1 MSSVYVRRRG
11 KSAVFEACAVPTED
25 RLELLDRLQDAVAA
39 EREAQVLADFLS
51 SRSGSATVVLV
62 GRDGGWCVEGTSGTP
77 LLRGVSFGA
86 TVELGLA
93 RATAESWTFM
103 QIRHGQSCVAL
114 LATADGQPRE
124 LSQSA
129 CAVAAPFLA
138 ALCKRREPPELSAAE
153 PVHRERP
160 EASSSGTADEPAI
173 AEIALMADDRC
184 SLLATH
190 CNDAIDLVPMM
201 EALVAGQDLG
211 SRLRLRAL
219 SRPVIAGVRRPLQG
233 AVREVL
239 GDALVN
245 CKDREVQ
252 VVIGEVGVHAF
263 IEVCAEGSTRDA
275 PSIGMLIAGA
285 VIEAQGGGLRMLHDD
300 ARTMLVH
307 LPLAATD

>member
-11 KSAVFEACAVPTED
+11 KSPVFEACAVPSDD

-62 GRDGGWCVEGTSGTP
+62 GRDGGWCVEGTSATP

-86 TVELGLA
+86 TVERGLA
-93 RATAESWTFM
+93 RATSESWTFT
-103 QIRHGQSCVAL
+103 QITHGQRCVAL
-114 LATADGQPRE
+114 LATADGQPRA
-124 LSQSA
+124 LSDWA

-138 ALCKRREPPELSAAE
+138 ALCKRREQPAPSAADTARSE
-153 PVHRERP
+153 PR
-160 EASSSGTADEPAI
+160 EASSSASADEPA
-173 AEIALMADDRC
+173 AADFALMTDDRC

-245 CKDREVQ
+245 CREREVQ

-263 IEVCAEGSTRDA
+263 IEVCAEGSTA
-275 PSIGMLIAGA
+275 GTPSIGMLIAGA
-285 VIEAQGGGLRMLHDD
+285 VIEAQGGGLRLLDDD

>member
-11 KSAVFEACAVPTED
+11 KSAVFEAYAVPTDD
-25 RLELLDRLQDAVAA
+25 RLELLVRLQEAVAA

-93 RATAESWTFM
+93 RATAESWTFT
-103 QIRHGQSCVAL
+103 QVRHGHSCVAL
-114 LATADGQPRE
+114 LATADGRARE
-124 LSQSA
+124 LSEAA
-129 CAVAAPFLA
+129 CGVAAPFLA
-138 ALCKRREPPELSAAE
+138 ALYQRQERPPLSAAE
-153 PVHRERP
+153 GVRNLGPSCAAADEPEVAER
-160 EASSSGTADEPAI
+160 ALTADE
-173 AEIALMADDRC
+173 RC

-190 CNDAIDLVPMM
+190 CNDAIELIPMM
-201 EALVAGQDLG
+201 EALVAGQELG
-211 SRLRLRAL
+211 SRLRLQAL
-219 SRPVIAGVRRPLQG
+219 SRPVVAGVRRPLQG

-239 GDALVN
+239 GDALVH
-245 CKDREVQ
+245 CKGQCEVQ
-252 VVIGEVGVHAF
+252 VVVGQVGAHAF
-263 IEVCAEGSTRDA
+263 IEVCAEQSTADA

-285 VIEAQGGGLRMLHDD
+285 VIEAQGGGLRLLHDE